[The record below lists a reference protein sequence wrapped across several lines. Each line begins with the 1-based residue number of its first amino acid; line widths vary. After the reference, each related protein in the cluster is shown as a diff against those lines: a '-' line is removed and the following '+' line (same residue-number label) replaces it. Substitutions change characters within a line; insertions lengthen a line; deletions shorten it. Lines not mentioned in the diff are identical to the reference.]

1 MVLLDLLLVLGL
13 WSWVYT
19 TENDNPIFFS
29 GMILALSTLVA
40 YAIFMIFPPIFWIV
54 SSGLFVFAGGL
65 LLTSRVYKNRVQEL
79 ILASGAVLFLCGSDI
94 VLIFQS
100 HGLFALSVL
109 FLFQSLI
116 WYGAYEIFHRQANV
130 KKRAL

>member
-1 MVLLDLLLVLGL
+1 MLL
-13 WSWVYT
+13 
-19 TENDNPIFFS
+19 
-29 GMILALSTLVA
+29 
-40 YAIFMIFPPIFWIV
+40 PPIFWIV
-54 SSGLFVFAGGL
+54 SAGLFVFAGGL
-65 LLTSRVYKNRVQEL
+65 LLASRIYKNRVQEL

-94 VLIFQS
+94 VLIFQN
-100 HGLFALSVL
+100 HGLFALSTL